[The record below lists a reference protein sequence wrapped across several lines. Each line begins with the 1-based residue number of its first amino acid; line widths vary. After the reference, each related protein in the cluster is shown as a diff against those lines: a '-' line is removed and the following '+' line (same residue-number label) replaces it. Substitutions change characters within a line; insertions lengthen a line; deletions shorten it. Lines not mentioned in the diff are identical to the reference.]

1 MNFCKCVGL
10 VVSGAGSLTRW
21 SLQSLEIVLVAW
33 RTLKTH
39 SVHYLKKK
47 NRINVYGAPDLLLG
61 SYKESSDSV
70 YKTFEHLWKNKG
82 NSDASGSF

>member
-1 MNFCKCVGL
+1 MEPTVIRDC
-10 VVSGAGSLTRW
+10 SGSMENTENPPCALFK
-21 SLQSLEIVLVAW
+21 E
-33 RTLKTH
+33 
-39 SVHYLKKK
+39 K

>member
-21 SLQSLEIVLVAW
+21 SLQSLETVLVAW
-33 RTLKTH
+33 RTLCALFKE
-39 SVHYLKKK
+39 KK
-47 NRINVYGAPDLLLG
+47 NRINAYGAPDLLLG
-61 SYKESSDSV
+61 SSKESSDSV